1 MSTRVVFGAIGAVV
15 GAYFGNPQLGW
26 AIGSA
31 VGGAVDPE
39 IIKGPSIGDIIDQTA
54 LEGGPRPIVFA
65 LSKPMAGNIIAQ
77 GPPRIVRKRTRQG
90 KGGPKVET
98 ESVYR
103 TYAIGVCE
111 GECSFVRIWRNG
123 QLVYDILDAARNEV
137 GSITLFGQTIATGT
151 ANGAFMEHA
160 RFFDGTFEQLPS
172 PDLETVLG
180 VGTTPAHRG
189 TTYMVMADEDLTDL
203 RGAIP
208 QWTFQVQR
216 CPVQVPMILA
226 LSKDGPDSTHQVMR
240 STDGENF
247 SLVVTPE
254 VPSSPGTGFSWSGMA
269 HARALDLI
277 VAVAEDNGG
286 PIMVSE
292 DGGATWELIDYSFA
306 IGGLGW
312 KAVAWHPTL
321 GLFAAVRPDAT
332 QAIGT
337 SPDGRNWTLQSTPS
351 FLGATSIIAV
361 EGGMFVAGEAGVADH
376 IVMTSSD
383 GTSWSLR
390 TTPVGTNIHDLIY
403 KAQHVWSIDRGAD
416 VFMMESLN
424 GGVTWSTIA
433 LEPGFGLGDMA
444 IQSGNNN
451 RMVFVSVFGVGY
463 SDDQGGTFNT
473 LDDSLTTGWEGAC
486 YSEAFGGFYIS
497 NGPSGASGIRVAK
510 MADGFEALQV
520 MTTPGSADGG
530 QWDKL
535 LAIDSASAGGE
546 CTFTVAQVV
555 TEICER
561 AGLPASLIDVTQ
573 LESQIC
579 RGFLVVNSYP
589 AFTALRS
596 LSEVFLFDAASFDG
610 KVNFVRRGANTVA
623 TITENDMLDDEAEI
637 EQARRSDPISI
648 PRVLNLNYHDVG
660 GGIATDKQTSER
672 SGDRRSVGEANI
684 QSAVLMS
691 ANEAAQAAAIN
702 HKIMIEDQRGELKFC
717 LGDNFIGLVP
727 SDNAIVQWQGR
738 SVRARIAEVDT
749 NDGYQEYRCL
759 HDRQS
764 AYTSNVE
771 GIPPAPQTPPPS
783 SVVGPTLVQP
793 IDIHILKDADDNV
806 GLLYY
811 VAVSGVLQAWQGAL
825 VELSLDG
832 GANYVDSASTSI
844 SSVIGELISTLADH
858 PAEFPDDV
866 NTVSIRIHTP
876 FADLV
881 NTDLTGMMNGANL
894 AIIGDELIQFA
905 TADELVE
912 GTWQIGNLL
921 RGRKGSESVAHAVG
935 ERFVLLDPSTLNI
948 IPASLADIGRA
959 LTFRATS
966 FGEPVETGIV
976 VTMTFNGQS
985 QIEREPAYL
994 MAHRDGS
1001 DMVVSWQGVGRLGSG
1016 AAVVHGARFAGY
1028 RVTFDDGAIEQVVDT
1043 DDQDLTHDVTALGS
1057 PITISVSQLNDLTG
1071 AGPSIEVIIV

>member
-1 MSTRVVFGAIGAVV
+1 VSTRVILGAVGAVV

-31 VGGAVDPE
+31 IGGAVDPE

-65 LSKPMAGNIIAQ
+65 LSKPIAGNIIAQ
-77 GPPRIVRKRTRQG
+77 GPPRIVRRRESQG

-111 GECSFVRIWRNG
+111 GDCSFVRIWRNG
-123 QLVYDILDAARNEV
+123 QLVYDILDPARNEV
-137 GSITLFGQTIATGT
+137 GSITLFGQTFATGT

-160 RFFDGTFEQLPS
+160 RFFTGSFEQLPS
-172 PDLETVLG
+172 PDLEAILG

-216 CPVQVPMILA
+216 CPVQLPMILA
-226 LSKDGPDSTHQVMR
+226 LSREGPDSTHQVMR

-247 SLVVTPE
+247 TLCVTPD
-254 VPSSPGTGFSWSGMA
+254 VPASPGEGFEWSGMA
-269 HARALDLI
+269 HSRELNMIL
-277 VAVAEDNGG
+277 AVGEDNGG
-286 PIMVSE
+286 PMMLSE
-292 DGGATWELIDYSFA
+292 DGGVTWELIDHGLGT
-306 IGGLGW
+306 GGLGW

-337 SPDGRNWTLQSTPS
+337 SPDGRTWTLQSTPS
-351 FLGATSIIAV
+351 FLGAACIIAV
-361 EGGMFVAGEAGVADH
+361 EGGMFIAGGASDNIA
-376 IVMTSSD
+376 MTSSN
-383 GTSWSLR
+383 GTSWALR
-390 TTPVGTNIHDLIY
+390 TTPVGMRIHELIY
-403 KAQHVWSIDRGAD
+403 KAQHVWAIDRTSTD
-416 VFMMESLN
+416 FMMESLD
-424 GGVTWSTIA
+424 GGITWSQLA
-433 LEPGFGLGDMA
+433 LEPSFGLGDLA
-444 IQSGNNN
+444 IQSGNTS
-451 RMVFVSVFGVGY
+451 RIIFVSLFGVGY
-463 SDDQGGTFNT
+463 SDDTGGTFVPI
-473 LDDSLTTGWEGAC
+473 DDALTTHWEGAC
-486 YSEAFGGFYIS
+486 YSEAFSGFYIS
-497 NGPSGASGIRVAK
+497 NGPSAADGIRVAK
-510 MADGFEALQV
+510 MSDGFDTLLA
-520 MTTPGSADGG
+520 MNTPVSADGG

-561 AGLPASLIDVTQ
+561 AGLPANLIDVSQ
-573 LESQIC
+573 LESQNC
-579 RGFLVVNSYP
+579 RGFMVVNSYP
-589 AFTALRS
+589 CFTALRS
-596 LSEVFLFDAASFDG
+596 LSEIFLFDAASFDG
-610 KVNFVRRGANTVA
+610 KLNFVRRGGNTVA
-623 TITENDMLDDEAEI
+623 TITEDDMLDDEADI

-648 PRVLNLNYHDVG
+648 PRVLNLNYHDVA

-684 QSAVLMS
+684 QSAVMMS
-691 ANEAAQAAAIN
+691 ANEAAQAVAIN

-727 SDNAIVQWQGR
+727 SDNVIVQWQGR
-738 SVRARIAEVDT
+738 SVRTRLAKVDT

-771 GIPPAPQTPPPS
+771 GIPAAPQTPPPS
-783 SVVGPTLVQP
+783 SVVGPTLIQP
-793 IDIHILKDADDNV
+793 LDIHILRDADDSV

-811 VAVSGVLQAWQGAL
+811 VAISGVLQAWQGAL
-825 VELSLDG
+825 VELSLDA
-832 GANYVDSASTSI
+832 GANYINSASTST
-844 SSVIGELISTLADH
+844 SSVIGELISSLGGH

-866 NTVSIRIHTP
+866 NTVSILIHTP
-876 FADLV
+876 FAELAE
-881 NTDLTGMMNGANL
+881 TDLTGMLNGANL

-905 TADELVE
+905 NADEVVE
-912 GTWQIGNLL
+912 GTWQLSSLL
-921 RGRKGSESVAHAVG
+921 RGRKGSQSVAHSAG
-935 ERFVLLDPSTLNI
+935 ERFVLLDPSTLNLV
-948 IPASLADIGRA
+948 PASLADVGRA

-966 FGEPVETGIV
+966 LGMSVDTGTV
-976 VTMTFNGQS
+976 VTISYTGRS
-985 QIEREPAYL
+985 QIEREPAYV
-994 MAHRDGS
+994 MAHRDGVNA
-1001 DMVVSWQGVGRLGSG
+1001 VVTWQGVGRLGSG
-1016 AAVVHGARFAGY
+1016 ATVAHGQRFAGY
-1028 RVTFDDGAIEQVVDT
+1028 RVTFDDGTVQQVVDT
-1043 DDQDLTHDVTALGS
+1043 DDQELTHDVSALGS

-1071 AGPSIEVIIV
+1071 AGPSIEVIIT